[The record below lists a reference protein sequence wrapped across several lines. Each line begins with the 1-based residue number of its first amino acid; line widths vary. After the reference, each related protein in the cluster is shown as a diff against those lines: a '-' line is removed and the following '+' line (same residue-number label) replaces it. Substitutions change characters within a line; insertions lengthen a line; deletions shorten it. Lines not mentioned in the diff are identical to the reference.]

1 MHVGVCA
8 RVRACVYVCVC
19 VCHERAIAFPLFRVT
34 IYASTPTHARCDG
47 VLIDIEDFN
56 YNIGAARGGIYDR
69 RRVARISKL
78 Y

>member
-1 MHVGVCA
+1 MY
-8 RVRACVYVCVC
+8 VYVKRELWCPRCFDARQFMPARRRTPVATA
-19 VCHERAIAFPLFRVT
+19 ER
-34 IYASTPTHARCDG
+34 